1 MALQLE
7 ADKVLSAI
15 IDGLPKVAE
24 LISTFPEERRER
36 ALEAA
41 EQSYLRTARKLG
53 YEGDDAQQWVSAI
66 MLRLRLEHR
75 SERASEAHAD

>member
-24 LISTFPEERRER
+24 LISTVPEERRER

-41 EQSYLRTARKLG
+41 EQRSSKGPLRSDKGAGLVARTLA
-53 YEGDDAQQWVSAI
+53 E
-66 MLRLRLEHR
+66 RLR
-75 SERASEAHAD
+75 SATISM